1 MIKRVPISRPQGV
14 ALVSCFDSL
23 GVATLMFFLT
33 CSFVF
38 GQQSTINNAPASLN
52 NHISIS
58 LDYRSTPGVYGTITS
73 IGSDTLAGLMA
84 QWAQRFQEFY
94 PHVKFQIQATGSST
108 ASQALTQGTASI
120 GPMSRLLTEQEIDA
134 FVSVHGYEPTSF
146 VVAIDAIAIYVEKNN
161 PLQELTLNQID
172 SLFSA
177 TRFCGGAKDVTKWSH
192 LGVEKFGGTQEIQL
206 YGRNSASGTY
216 DLFKNKA
223 LCDGDFLKTVN
234 EMPSSASVVQSVA
247 SSVGGIGYAA
257 LGYQNSN
264 VKPVGIKTNN
274 TSLLPTP
281 ENLRESRYPYTRFL
295 YLIVNKEPKQPLS
308 ALEQTFLKFVLSEE
322 GQAIVAE
329 NGYFSI
335 SKRMQLKQQQMLL
348 TSQ

>member
-1 MIKRVPISRPQGV
+1 MIKECFNVKYELSTCTSSFGAFGMTIFMFLS
-14 ALVSCFDSL
+14 SCSI
-23 GVATLMFFLT
+23 A
-33 CSFVF
+33 F
-38 GQQSTINNAPASLN
+38 GQQSSNNVTPVNLHN
-52 NHISIS
+52 NVSIS

-84 QWAQRFQEFY
+84 LWAQRFQEFY

-108 ASQALTQGTASI
+108 ASQALNQGTASI

-134 FVSVHGYEPTSF
+134 FVSVHGYKPTTF

-161 PLQELTLNQID
+161 PLQDLSLKQID

-177 TRFCGGAKDVTKWSH
+177 TNFCGGAEEINTWSQ
-192 LGVEKFGGTQEIQL
+192 LGVDKFGKAQEIQL

-216 DLFKNKA
+216 DLFKNMA

-234 EMPSSASVVQSVA
+234 EMPSSASVVQSIA

-257 LGYQNSN
+257 LGYLNSN
-264 VKPVGIKTNN
+264 VKPVGIRTNQ
-274 TSLLPTP
+274 SILFPTP
-281 ENLRESRYPYTRFL
+281 ENLRESNYPFTRFL
-295 YLIVNKEPKQPLS
+295 HLIVNKEPGKPL
-308 ALEQTFLKFVLSEE
+308 AMLEQTFLRFILSEE
-322 GQAIVAE
+322 GQSIVAE

-335 SKRMQLKQQQMLL
+335 SQRMQLKQAQMLVANE
-348 TSQ
+348 